1 MRRIVLVLVV
11 AALAPQLGGVASAQ
25 AHPPVEASI
34 EGPIYAPTPSYPCGG
49 SYVVVK
55 REDGKP
61 LASGDQIK
69 VRVMNPNASGPY
81 GRELRNGFS
90 VALRSE
96 PELRVYISVCNFDAR
111 YAGPE
116 ATYLAE
122 VVFVAGDS
130 RGVAGDGEGD
140 GKFQVLLLPF
150 QLVPRPATEQ
160 ARAAVQSACRLQTA
174 RFSVKIDRPS
184 LVANKSGWVTLRG
197 VLYRGGV
204 ASPGDTLVMW
214 SGTSQR
220 GRKVAESTTDA
231 SGKFTLR
238 LRPTSADLYF
248 TIDVPPRTSDIDG
261 FLPVDGFPEG
271 VMTLFPRGKNLKFE
285 GGGVPLPQ
293 VSADCKNAMSA
304 FRLLTSKS

>member
-1 MRRIVLVLVV
+1 MMNMKKKIRRIVLVLVV
-11 AALAPQLGGVASAQ
+11 AALAPQFGGVASAKSS
-25 AHPPVEASI
+25 PLVEASLA
-34 EGPIYAPTPSYPCGG
+34 GPIYAPTSASPCGG
-49 SYVVVK
+49 NYVVAK
-55 REDGKP
+55 RFDVDGEAFVP
-61 LASGDQIK
+61 FAPGDSLAVS
-69 VRVMNPNASGPY
+69 VMNADRGV
-81 GRELRNGFS
+81 LRYAFS
-90 VALRSE
+90 SAARSE
-96 PELRVYISVCNFDAR
+96 PEFRIYISVCNYDAR
-111 YAGPE
+111 YVGPE
-116 ATYLAE
+116 ATYL
-122 VVFVAGDS
+122 VRITFVAGDGKS
-130 RGVAGDGEGD
+130 GEE
-140 GKFQVLLLPF
+140 LLLPF

-184 LVANKSGWVTLRG
+184 LTANKSGWVTLRG

-220 GRKVAESTTDA
+220 GRKIAESTTDA

-248 TIDVPPRTSDIDG
+248 TIDVPLRTSDIDG
-261 FLPVDGFPEG
+261 YLPVDGFPEG
-271 VMTLFPRGKNLKFE
+271 VMTLFPRGKNLRFE

-293 VSADCKNAMSA
+293 VSADCMNAMSA